1 MAGAGASISD
11 HKVPLITKVI
21 DIIGQKQKVRC
32 HTQPGTKSYTVT
44 SLFLTTHYNPNHQ
57 PGTKSHTVTSLFL
70 TAHYNPNQSAKD
82 GWGNESGVER
92 K

>member
-44 SLFLTTHYNPNHQ
+44 SLFLTTHYNPN
-57 PGTKSHTVTSLFL
+57 
-70 TAHYNPNQSAKD
+70 QSAKD